1 MFIHLLLVNW
11 RPWSFLP
18 WQWGFDDVH
27 GELQA
32 SLVYPFSMP
41 FLCHPWR
48 DEIVTQKNKKISG
61 RFYVVNFITF
71 ISFSNQRDH
80 KNRTSR
86 SLLNVFTQSID
97 WRKPLV
103 WCIDCSWHS
112 KSWEECVKQP
122 IQIHFRPI
130 LCYNLI
136 EDSLWYSKSN
146 SFDKILTKFWMF
158 LVIRTKLI
166 WITNYNKFSP

>member
-1 MFIHLLLVNW
+1 M
-11 RPWSFLP
+11 SFLSIRSTFYWP
-18 WQWGFDDVH
+18 RD
-27 GELQA
+27 
-32 SLVYPFSMP
+32 Y
-41 FLCHPWR
+41 WR
-48 DEIVTQKNKKISG
+48 ETNLSD
-61 RFYVVNFITF
+61 RNFVMAAHNIDNTYIHF
-71 ISFSNQRDH
+71 EFQLIF
-80 KNRTSR
+80 SR

-166 WITNYNKFSP
+166 WITNYNKFSL